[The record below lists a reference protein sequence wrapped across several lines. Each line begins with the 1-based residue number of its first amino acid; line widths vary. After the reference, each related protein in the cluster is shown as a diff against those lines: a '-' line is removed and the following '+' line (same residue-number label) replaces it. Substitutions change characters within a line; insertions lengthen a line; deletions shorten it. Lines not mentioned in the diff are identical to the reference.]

1 MDVSLTSFNQLLQT
15 TQLLSLQCNHTN
27 IKLWQFF
34 DFASRY
40 QNKYSEGRM
49 SIQCFFFWDSPRQH
63 RKIVFRH
70 ESIGVK
76 IYHNFNKT
84 VMLNSQLIWRAQKGT
99 QPRVLLELTISNS
112 VESAWLKML
121 GKIRCSWE
129 AKKKLRVFPG
139 AYHVACIE
147 IEIEWFIWQPP
158 SVVIVKMIWFG

>member
-49 SIQCFFFWDSPRQH
+49 SIQCFFFLDSPRQH

-84 VMLNSQLIWRAQKGT
+84 VKFPTHLTSSKRHPTAGSLGINYFKLSRECLAQNLG
-99 QPRVLLELTISNS
+99 QDSLPMRSN
-112 VESAWLKML
+112 
-121 GKIRCSWE
+121 
-129 AKKKLRVFPG
+129 KKKLRVFPG
-139 AYHVACIE
+139 PYHVACIE
-147 IEIEWFIWQPP
+147 IEIEWIIWQPP